1 MDETKKIKAADD
13 IIFEKAGITI
23 EKGGKKMNSIFHRVS
38 IRKYTDQ
45 KIEEEKIM
53 QMLRAAMAAPSACNQ
68 QPWEFYVVTNPEKIK
83 ELSQASPYTGCAK
96 GAPLV
101 FVPCYRETGVA
112 PGYYQIDL
120 SAAVENLLLEADS
133 LVLGAVWMG
142 IAPGEDRMEKV
153 RKILEIPEDLFAFAL
168 VPCGYP
174 AETRPQQDRFKEER
188 IHRVK

>member
-120 SAAVENLLLEADS
+120 SAAVENLLLEADF
-133 LVLGAVWMG
+133 LGLGAVWMG

-168 VPCGYP
+168 VPCGYQ
-174 AETRPQQDRFKEER
+174 AEARPQQDRFKEER

>member
-1 MDETKKIKAADD
+1 
-13 IIFEKAGITI
+13 
-23 EKGGKKMNSIFHRVS
+23 MNSIFHRVS

-83 ELSQASPYTGCAK
+83 ELSRVSPYTGCAK

-133 LVLGAVWMG
+133 LGLGAVWMG

-174 AETRPQQDRFKEER
+174 AEKRPQQDRFKEER